1 MILAIDIGNSNIV
14 FGIYDG
20 ENLVYQF
27 RVRSEHTKTTDEYA
41 SSILYLI
48 ERNGIDIKNISG
60 VIMAS
65 VVPTIG
71 FTVDRFVR
79 KYLGVTPMEVG
90 AKNIKTGIPVKMD
103 NPSEVGADRIVNA
116 AAAVGKF
123 GAPCII
129 IDFGTATTFDVVN
142 KAGEYVGGVI
152 CPGVMLSAEALHS
165 NTAKLPEISVAK
177 PKTVIGKNTIHSMQS
192 GIFYG
197 YLSLINGLLDKI
209 NQEEFKNEDNVH
221 FIVTGGLGSMFFKEI
236 KYKSVYEPS
245 LTLYG
250 LKVIYEK
257 NVHVDNP
264 IKK

>member
-48 ERNGIDIKNISG
+48 ERNGIDIKNILG
-60 VIMAS
+60 VVISS

-71 FTVDRFVR
+71 FTIDRFVR
-79 KYLGVTPMEVG
+79 KYLGVAPMEVG
-90 AKNIKTGIPVKMD
+90 AKNVKTGINIKMD
-103 NPSEVGADRIVNA
+103 NPAEVGADRIVNA
-116 AAAVGKF
+116 AAAVDRF
-123 GAPCII
+123 GAPCVI

-142 KAGEYVGGVI
+142 RLGEYIGGVI

-165 NTAKLPEISVAK
+165 NTAKLPEVSVAK
-177 PKTVIGKNTIHSMQS
+177 PKYVVGKNTIHSMQS

-209 NQEEFKNEDNVH
+209 TVEEFKSEEGVNV
-221 FIVTGGLGSMFFKEI
+221 IVTGGLGSMFFKEI
-236 KYKSVYEPS
+236 KYKAVYEPS

-250 LKVIYEK
+250 LKIIYEK
-257 NVHVDNP
+257 NA
-264 IKK
+264 IA